1 MLTLKVEKRDLKVTP
16 EKIRKEGNLPAVY
29 YGKKEKSTPILVKF
43 ADFEKIFKEAGESTV
58 VHLDGTGI
66 DVEVLIH
73 DVNSD
78 PVTDKV
84 RHVDFYAIEKGK
96 KLEIAVPLEFIGVA
110 PAVKDLGGVL
120 VKVMHEIEIEALPK
134 DLPRGLK
141 VDISGLINF
150 ESVVLAKEIK
160 LPEGVTLKVKPE
172 EVVASVY
179 EPKEEIVEEVP
190 VDLSAIEVEKKGKEE
205 VEGEEGAEKAEGAE
219 KGEAGKKPEAGK
231 RSEGGKK
238 EEKKDKK

>member
-1 MLTLKVEKRDLKVTP
+1 MLTLKVEKRDLKISP
-16 EKIRKEGNLPAVY
+16 EKIRKEGNLPAIF
-29 YGKKEKSTPILVKF
+29 YGKKEKSTPISVKF
-43 ADFEKIFKEAGESTV
+43 LDFEKIFKEAGESTV

-73 DVNSD
+73 EVDSD

-120 VKVMHEIEIEALPK
+120 VKVMHEVEIEALPK
-134 DLPRGLK
+134 DLPRILQ
-141 VDISGLINF
+141 VDISGLLNF
-150 ESVVLAKEIK
+150 ESVVYAKDIK
-160 LPEGVTLKVKPE
+160 LPVGVTLKVKPE

-179 EPKEEIVEEVP
+179 EPKEEVVETVP
-190 VDLSAIEVEKKGKEE
+190 VDLSAIEVEKKGKEA
-205 VEGEEGAEKAEGAE
+205 VEGEEGAEGAKVAE
-219 KGEAGKKPEAGK
+219 KADAGKKPEA
-231 RSEGGKK
+231 GKK